1 MTFRDITMKR
11 YSTSVQRAA
20 GAAALLAV
28 AGLAVAGCKSSASGA
43 SGSGSGAGGSGG
55 SAASSSPG
63 SGSGDSGGSGGS
75 SSSGTTLFPVGVGN
89 TWVYDTDVTAIGHG
103 RITNK
108 MTRVV
113 PVAGGRKVTME
124 VINSATGS
132 ALNSTRVT
140 YIFHNDGSITV
151 PFTQFGSNSAKI
163 TSGKV
168 AWPDS
173 AELAD
178 GQPHNSTLVLALDI
192 EGRKMHATAHVTVQ
206 GHGMQTVKVPAGT
219 YNAHVIDETIRE
231 KFSGVSLAIKLVTW
245 VADNVG
251 PVKEELR
258 SFNGSSG
265 PSTVEVLKS
274 FTKG

>member
-1 MTFRDITMKR
+1 MKR
-11 YSTSVQRAA
+11 YTTRGRRAA
-20 GAAALLAV
+20 SAAALLAV
-28 AGLAVAGCKSSASGA
+28 AGLAVAGCKSAASGA
-43 SGSGSGAGGSGG
+43 ADPGSGSGNSGG
-55 SAASSSPG
+55 QASSSPG
-63 SGSGDSGGSGGS
+63 SGPGSGSGTSGGSGGS
-75 SSSGTTLFPVGVGN
+75 SGSGTTLFPVGVGN
-89 TWVYDTDVTAIGHG
+89 TWVYDTDITAVGHG
-103 RITNK
+103 TITNK

-124 VINSATGS
+124 VGNSAAGS
-132 ALNSTRVT
+132 ALKSTRVT

-151 PFTQFGSNSAKI
+151 PFTQFGSGSAKI

-178 GQPHNSTLVLALDI
+178 GQPHHSTLVLALDI
-192 EGRKMHATAHVTVQ
+192 EGRQIHATAHVTVQ
-206 GHGMQTVKVPAGT
+206 GHGTQTVTVPAGT

-231 KFSGVSLAIKLVTW
+231 KFSGVAVAIKLVTW

>member
-1 MTFRDITMKR
+1 MKR
-11 YSTSVQRAA
+11 YTTRTRRAA
-20 GAAALLAV
+20 GTAALLAV

-43 SGSGSGAGGSGG
+43 AGSGSGGSGG
-55 SAASSSPG
+55 QASSS
-63 SGSGDSGGSGGS
+63 SGSGTSGSSGGSGGS
-75 SSSGTTLFPVGVGN
+75 SSSGTALFPVGVGN
-89 TWVYDTDVTAIGHG
+89 TWVYDTDIAAVGHST
-103 RITNK
+103 ITNK

-124 VINSATGS
+124 VSNPAGGTT
-132 ALNSTRVT
+132 LKSTRVT

-151 PFTQFGSNSAKI
+151 PFTQFGTNSAKI

-178 GQPHNSTLVLALDI
+178 GQPHHSTLVLALDI
-192 EGRKMHATAHVTVQ
+192 AGRKIHATAHVTVQ
-206 GHGMQTVKVPAGT
+206 GHGMQNVKVPAGS
-219 YNAHVIDETIRE
+219 YSAHVIDETIRE
-231 KFSGVSLAIKLVTW
+231 KFNGVSVAIRLVTW